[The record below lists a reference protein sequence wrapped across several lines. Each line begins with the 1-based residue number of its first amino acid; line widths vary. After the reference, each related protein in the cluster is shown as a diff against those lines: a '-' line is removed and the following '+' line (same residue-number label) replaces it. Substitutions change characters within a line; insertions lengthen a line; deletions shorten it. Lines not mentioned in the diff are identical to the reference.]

1 MATWHQLQ
9 ARPQPKL
16 FHATQWTVVI
26 DPPHQMRALMGFS
39 TRALAD
45 VYMRNLKDNNP
56 GAHAHSY
63 ILPPANRTR

>member
-9 ARPQPKL
+9 ADKRNPAPL
-16 FHATQWTVVI
+16 FHATDWTVVI
-26 DPPHQMRALMGFS
+26 DPPNQMRALMRFAS
-39 TRALAD
+39 KDLAD

-63 ILPPANRTR
+63 ILRPAKT